1 MAALSSPPPTRLIT
15 AEPPLTRRAEI
26 KQLMSPTTFPIATL
40 LLGLLFAYDIF
51 FVFYTPLMVTV
62 ATNLDVPIKL
72 LFPRPGKTE
81 SGSPALAMLG
91 LGDVVLPGI
100 LIAMALRWDLWRF
113 YEVQRR
119 NLVEAAKLAKAADHQ
134 QLAKAEEKSL
144 KPRYTKASG
153 CWGLRFWDPR
163 ATAGDFPKTY
173 FTASIVGY
181 VVGMLTTLAVMHV
194 FQHAQPALLYL
205 VPGVLGSVW
214 GTAFVRGETKAMWH
228 YTEEEELDE
237 AEKEKKEKEEKAA
250 AAAAKETV
258 RGEVDQT
265 ILTVKIIRRP
275 AVEARREQPLP
286 TAADGDD
293 GGAVRATEES
303 SESEYNGDDSHDNG
317 NDNNDHDDVHDVHD
331 EEEEGG
337 STSSEE
343 VVVEDPKNSMWGTT
357 IIDQTG

>member
-1 MAALSSPPPTRLIT
+1 
-15 AEPPLTRRAEI
+15 
-26 KQLMSPTTFPIATL
+26 MSPTTFPTATL

-62 ATNLDVPIKL
+62 ATSLDVPIKL
-72 LFPRPGKTE
+72 LFPRPGKTA

-119 NLVEAAKLAKAADHQ
+119 NLVEAAKLAQTADHHHHQ
-134 QLAKAEEKSL
+134 PTTKADEKSL
-144 KPRYTKASG
+144 KPRYTRATGS
-153 CWGLRFWDPR
+153 WGLLFWDPR
-163 ATAGDFPKTY
+163 AASGDFPKPY

-194 FQHAQPALLYL
+194 FQQAQPALLYL

-228 YTEEEELDE
+228 YSEEQQPDE
-237 AEKEKKEKEEKAA
+237 AEKAKKEKEKQEQDKKKREAL
-250 AAAAKETV
+250 AAAK
-258 RGEVDQT
+258 RAAKGEVDKPV
-265 ILTVKIIRRP
+265 LTVEIIRRP
-275 AVEARREQPLP
+275 AVEARREYSLP
-286 TAADGDD
+286 AAAAADDCGE
-293 GGAVRATEES
+293 AIEES
-303 SESEYNGDDSHDNG
+303 SESDDSHGDG
-317 NDNNDHDDVHDVHD
+317 DDDSSDHDGGAH

-343 VVVEDPKNSMWGTT
+343 VVVEDPKNPMWATT

>member
-1 MAALSSPPPTRLIT
+1 
-15 AEPPLTRRAEI
+15 
-26 KQLMSPTTFPIATL
+26 MSPTTFPTATL

-62 ATNLDVPIKL
+62 ATSLDVPIKL
-72 LFPRPGKTE
+72 LFPRPGKTA

-119 NLVEAAKLAKAADHQ
+119 NLVEAAKLAQTADHHQ
-134 QLAKAEEKSL
+134 QPMTKADENSL
-144 KPRYTKASG
+144 KPRYTRATGS
-153 CWGLRFWDPR
+153 WGLLFWDPR
-163 ATAGDFPKTY
+163 ATTGNFPKPY

-181 VVGMLTTLAVMHV
+181 VAGMLTTLTVMHV
-194 FQHAQPALLYL
+194 FQQAQPALLYL

-228 YTEEEELDE
+228 YTEEQQPDE
-237 AEKEKKEKEEKAA
+237 AEKEKKEKEKQEQDKKKREAL
-250 AAAAKETV
+250 AAAKGAV
-258 RGEVDQT
+258 KGEVDKT
-265 ILTVKIIRRP
+265 ILTVEIIRRP
-275 AVEARREQPLP
+275 AVEARREHSLP
-286 TAADGDD
+286 AAAAAAAADDCGE
-293 GGAVRATEES
+293 GAVRAIEES
-303 SESEYNGDDSHDNG
+303 SESDCNDDSHD
-317 NDNNDHDDVHDVHD
+317 DDSNDHDGDVH

-343 VVVEDPKNSMWGTT
+343 VVVEDPKNPMWATT